1 MMFIKKILL
10 TLAYLT
16 FTFCAFS
23 QQTQTIRGRISDA
36 QSHSPV
42 ESATVS
48 IAGTGKTVQTD
59 NQGNFTFTE
68 VSLGRLE
75 LLVTSVG
82 YAPQT
87 IKELLLESSK
97 ELVLEIALTPSL
109 TNLNEISVK
118 AASPNLSGA
127 LTSLN
132 TITMEQVQR
141 FPATFLDP
149 ARLAFSFA
157 GVANTNDQANG
168 MAIRGNSPNG
178 MQWRLEGVEIVN
190 PNHLSNAGTF
200 GDRATQTGGGTNIL
214 SAQLLGSMNFLTGAF
229 PAEYGNALSGIMD
242 MRFRKGNNKKYE
254 HTVQAGLVGV
264 DIASEG
270 PLNRQKG
277 SSYLI
282 NYRYSFTGLLGL
294 MGIDFGGESITF
306 QDLSLKLNFPTKR
319 LGEISVFAMGGNSS
333 NIFKSDPDAT
343 TWESEKDLQNI
354 TFKSKMGV
362 AGISQSKNLN
372 KNWNLKNVLVMS
384 GLDNSRF
391 STGLKPTAEF
401 DSTIKTR
408 ISYSGIINGKLN
420 RSTSLKAGLFLTRQ
434 YDQLSY
440 DKMNASFDYSSVVIQ
455 PFVSLSKSFN
465 DKLSLNVGL
474 HNLNYTYNNTSTL
487 EPRASVGYQLTSS
500 QNINLAYGLHSQ
512 TPAASVLYLAKDI
525 KPIKSQHYVLQYKI
539 DFKDASFLKTELYYQ
554 GISNV
559 PDPVNPISSAPQL
572 SYYSTLNDI
581 EVVSFARPFIF
592 VNEGKGRNFGIEL
605 TYQKYLSK
613 GFFALINTTLYKAQF
628 LAFDDKYY
636 ETRFSGNHIVNLTL
650 GKEWARTKSRILG
663 INGRVVWLGGF
674 RDYNIDLAKSE
685 QNQTTSFDYTRPLTV
700 KNPDYFRPDLRVYF
714 KRSRTKFSRTLSV
727 DLQNVAGYKNV
738 AFSYYDTYQKK
749 VITKYQMGL
758 VPMLNYRI
766 EF

>member
-1 MMFIKKILL
+1 MFIKKILL

-127 LTSLN
+127 MTSLN

-242 MRFRKGNNKKYE
+242 MRFRKGNNQKYE

-372 KNWNLKNVLVMS
+372 KNWNLKNVLVIS
-384 GLDNSRF
+384 GLLNSRL
-391 STGLKPTAEF
+391 SSGLKPKAEI
-401 DSTIKTR
+401 DSTAKDIF
-408 ISYSGIINGKLN
+408 SYSGMIVGKLKN
-420 RSTSLKAGLFLTRQ
+420 SATLKAGLFLSFK
-434 YDQLSY
+434 YDSFYNNYML
-440 DKMNASFDYSSVVIQ
+440 ASGSGTVIQ
-455 PFVSLSKSFN
+455 PFVSLNKSIK
-465 DKLSLNVGL
+465 DKVDISLGIHNMNYSLSR
-474 HNLNYTYNNTSTL
+474 TSSI
-487 EPRASVGYQLTSS
+487 EPRVSARVKVNKKQDLSVS
-500 QNINLAYGLHSQ
+500 YGLHSQ
-512 TPAASVLYLAKDI
+512 LSGVQFFTTTENL
-525 KPIKSQHYVLQYKI
+525 KPIKSNHFVLQHI
-539 DFKDASFLKTELYYQ
+539 INLNSNSFFKSELYFQQIFDVVEGY
-554 GISNV
+554 
-559 PDPVNPISSAPQL
+559 NPISSVPSL
-572 SYYSTLNDI
+572 SYYSTLNDVESSPLQSKTYI
-581 EVVSFARPFIF
+581 
-592 VNEGKGRNFGIEL
+592 NKGKGRNFGIEL